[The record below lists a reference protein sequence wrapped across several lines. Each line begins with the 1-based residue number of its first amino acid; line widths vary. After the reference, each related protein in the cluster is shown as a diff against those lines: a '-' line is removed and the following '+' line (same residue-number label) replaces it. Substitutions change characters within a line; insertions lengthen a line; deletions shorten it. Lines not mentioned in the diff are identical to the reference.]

1 MAIAVRT
8 TAAAVREILLNNYDG
23 ETDLTA
29 FIVAAAMVVTRRC
42 APLAYS
48 PDELAEIERWLA
60 AHFATVPEGQ
70 LRGEQAGQA
79 RDDIAIKIDL
89 GLDQTTY
96 GQTAKVLDVLGGLA
110 GVGEKVKKV
119 KFFWAGKDPDVPVL
133 P

>member
-8 TAAAVREILLNNYDG
+8 TAEDVQAILLNNYDG
-23 ETDLTA
+23 EADLTP
-29 FIVAAAMVVTRRC
+29 FITAAALLVTRRC

-48 PDELAEIERWLA
+48 ADELAEIERWLA

-70 LRGEQAGQA
+70 LRAEQAGQG
-79 RDDIAIKIDL
+79 RDEIAIKIDL
-89 GLDQTTY
+89 ALDQTTY

-110 GVGEKVKKV
+110 GAGLPQKKV
-119 KFFWAGKDPDVPVL
+119 RFFWAGKDPDVPVL